1 MTGGQCGSQYTRF
14 LKLNIRK
21 GDKTMN
27 LLSLLLSSM
36 LAPSSVNSLEQKT
49 NVSSALIRKLL
60 PLAIPLLI
68 KAMTTNASNQSGA
81 LSLLGALS
89 QHKSTNTM
97 DDQIKTADTQDGK
110 KIVGHILGN
119 DYDNAIG
126 QLSRSCS
133 PRSCTSLRCF
143 RSQYTGST
151 AGTDKRP
158 RPRQP
163 SRHVRRRCTAAGS
176 DTGILSEGYERN
188 GSSQPAVCAQQI
200 IAHDPRRMNGRLFKA
215 ARKSCVEFGQYQL
228 TKASEMKNLHDSSC
242 CMEVFSSLRNTRD
255 ESL

>member
-1 MTGGQCGSQYTRF
+1 
-14 LKLNIRK
+14 
-21 GDKTMN
+21 MN

-126 QLSRSCS
+126 QLSRQTGME
-133 PRSCTSLRCF
+133 TSQVASVLAALAPALL
-143 RSQYTGST
+143 SGVSAAQ
-151 AGTDKRP
+151 P
-158 RPRQP
+158 IHRQQ
-163 SRHVRRRCTAAGS
+163 SRHRQAASISAAFLACSAALLRSRLRHRNPQRR
-176 DTGILSEGYERN
+176 I
-188 GSSQPAVCAQQI
+188 
-200 IAHDPRRMNGRLFKA
+200 
-215 ARKSCVEFGQYQL
+215 
-228 TKASEMKNLHDSSC
+228 
-242 CMEVFSSLRNTRD
+242 
-255 ESL
+255 

>member
-1 MTGGQCGSQYTRF
+1 
-14 LKLNIRK
+14 
-21 GDKTMN
+21 MN

-36 LAPSSVNSLEQKT
+36 MAPSSVNSLEQKT
-49 NVSSALIRKLL
+49 DVSSALIRKLL

-68 KAMTTNASNQSGA
+68 KAMTSNASSQSGA

-97 DDQIKTADTQDGK
+97 DDQIKTADTQDGE

-126 QLSRSCS
+126 Q
-133 PRSCTSLRCF
+133 
-143 RSQYTGST
+143 
-151 AGTDKRP
+151 
-158 RPRQP
+158 
-163 SRHVRRRCTAAGS
+163 RRCSAAGS

-200 IAHDPRRMNGRLFKA
+200 TAHDSRRLNGRFSIPI
-215 ARKSCVEFGQYQL
+215 RKDCTHDEAEFHFACV
-228 TKASEMKNLHDSSC
+228 S
-242 CMEVFSSLRNTRD
+242 
-255 ESL
+255 

>member
-1 MTGGQCGSQYTRF
+1 MTGGQRGSKYTRF

-21 GDKTMN
+21 GDNTMN
-27 LLSLLLSSM
+27 LLSLLLTSM

-126 QLSRSCS
+126 QLSRQTGMETGQVASVLAALAPALLS
-133 PRSCTSLRCF
+133 GVSAANTQAAKPAQAALLRSRLRH
-143 RSQYTGST
+143 RNPQ
-151 AGTDKRP
+151 
-158 RPRQP
+158 
-163 SRHVRRRCTAAGS
+163 RR
-176 DTGILSEGYERN
+176 I
-188 GSSQPAVCAQQI
+188 
-200 IAHDPRRMNGRLFKA
+200 
-215 ARKSCVEFGQYQL
+215 
-228 TKASEMKNLHDSSC
+228 
-242 CMEVFSSLRNTRD
+242 
-255 ESL
+255 

>member
-1 MTGGQCGSQYTRF
+1 
-14 LKLNIRK
+14 
-21 GDKTMN
+21 MN

-126 QLSRSCS
+126 QLSR
-133 PRSCTSLRCF
+133 
-143 RSQYTGST
+143 QTGM
-151 AGTDKRP
+151 
-158 RPRQP
+158 
-163 SRHVRRRCTAAGS
+163 
-176 DTGILSEGYERN
+176 E
-188 GSSQPAVCAQQI
+188 SSQVASVLAALAPALLSGVSAANTQAAQPAQTSGLDLGSLLGMFGGV
-200 IAHDPRRMNGRLFKA
+200 APQQAQTQESSAKDMNGMAL
-215 ARKSCVEFGQYQL
+215 L
-228 TKASEMKNLHDSSC
+228 
-242 CMEVFSSLRNTRD
+242 SLL
-255 ESL
+255 SALSK

>member
-1 MTGGQCGSQYTRF
+1 MTGGQRGSKYTRF

-27 LLSLLLSSM
+27 LLSLLLTSM

-126 QLSRSCS
+126 QLSRQTGME
-133 PRSCTSLRCF
+133 TSQVASVLAALAPALL
-143 RSQYTGST
+143 SGVSAANTQAAKPAQTSGLDLGSLLGMCGGVAPQQAQT
-151 AGTDKRP
+151 
-158 RPRQP
+158 Q
-163 SRHVRRRCTAAGS
+163 
-176 DTGILSEGYERN
+176 E
-188 GSSQPAVCAQQI
+188 SSAK
-200 IAHDPRRMNGRLFKA
+200 DMNGMAL
-215 ARKSCVEFGQYQL
+215 L
-228 TKASEMKNLHDSSC
+228 
-242 CMEVFSSLRNTRD
+242 SLL
-255 ESL
+255 SALSK